1 MSTPGSPHSEA
12 HETLHASPPSWWPL
26 TMAIG
31 VALTLTGLVINRVA
45 MVIGV
50 VIGLASLGLW
60 VRDARRELRELDE

>member
-1 MSTPGSPHSEA
+1 MTPEPSHNATGHGAA
-12 HETLHASPPSWWPL
+12 HVSPPSWWPL

-45 MVIGV
+45 MAIGI

-60 VRDARRELRELDE
+60 VRDARREFHELDE